1 MPEDEGFSARLNP
14 ENYMALKQSNAAGGY
29 IHSPSKRALE
39 SYQPLYD
46 SPSKSRYQDLPD
58 YQRIP
63 RATESPN
70 KLRERNPQ
78 YYDSPSNYSK
88 FVTYNKSYEIN
99 ELQQRMRSHFSPERR
114 RPTYQL
120 DPRVRSTSTIEPQ
133 AQPQR
138 LLGNYERL
146 HPSTTELSQE
156 LDNKIM
162 AIRKKYS
169 QYTRDGAKNHKVS
182 ASTYT
187 YMDENVG
194 VSRYTPNPESNISS
208 IKSFY
213 GRGSHVGIGVKK
225 LNSLRD
231 VY

>member
-39 SYQPLYD
+39 NYQPLYD

-114 RPTYQL
+114 RPTY
-120 DPRVRSTSTIEPQ
+120 
-133 AQPQR
+133 
-138 LLGNYERL
+138 
-146 HPSTTELSQE
+146 
-156 LDNKIM
+156 
-162 AIRKKYS
+162 
-169 QYTRDGAKNHKVS
+169 
-182 ASTYT
+182 
-187 YMDENVG
+187 
-194 VSRYTPNPESNISS
+194 
-208 IKSFY
+208 
-213 GRGSHVGIGVKK
+213 
-225 LNSLRD
+225 
-231 VY
+231 